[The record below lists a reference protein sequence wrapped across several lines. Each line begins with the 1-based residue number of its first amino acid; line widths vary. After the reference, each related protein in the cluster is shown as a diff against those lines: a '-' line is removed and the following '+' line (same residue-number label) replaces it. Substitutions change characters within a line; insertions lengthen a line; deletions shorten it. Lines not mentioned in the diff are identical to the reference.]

1 MTIVFLVCVGPF
13 EPTRTFFHPFEL
25 TLKMDIF
32 SGLISGV
39 DQFLIAPYR
48 WPKNPMVGWW
58 LGTAALALWATLLG
72 RMTMAFVMRMN
83 LSHLKEGLAET
94 SMRHTQS
101 MNALKAGDKAS
112 YKAINKLANDAYGKT
127 FFLQV
132 AMAAASLWPIPLAL
146 GWLQLR
152 FSAVRF
158 PLPGGVPLLHEGV
171 GYAFVFIPLY
181 ILVRILTAKA
191 VNWMSRFRNDNTEV

>member
-1 MTIVFLVCVGPF
+1 
-13 EPTRTFFHPFEL
+13 
-25 TLKMDIF
+25 
-32 SGLISGV
+32 
-39 DQFLIAPYR
+39 
-48 WPKNPMVGWW
+48 MVGWW
-58 LGTAALALWATLLG
+58 LGTFMLALWATLLG
-72 RMTMAFVMRMN
+72 RLTMALVMRVN
-83 LSHLKEGLAET
+83 LRHVQEGLAET
-94 SMRHTQS
+94 SLRHTQS

-112 YKAINKLANDAYGKT
+112 YKAINNLANEAYGKT

-152 FSAVRF
+152 FSDVRF
-158 PLPGGVPLLHEGV
+158 PLPLQIPIVSDGV

-191 VNWMSRFRNDNTEV
+191 VNWMSRFRNENPEA

>member
-1 MTIVFLVCVGPF
+1 
-13 EPTRTFFHPFEL
+13 
-25 TLKMDIF
+25 MDF
-32 SGLISGV
+32 VTDLINGI

-48 WPKNPMVGWW
+48 WSNNPMVGWW
-58 LGTAALALWATLLG
+58 LGTFMLALWATLLG
-72 RMTMAFVMRMN
+72 RLTMALVMRVN
-83 LSHLKEGLAET
+83 LRHVQEGLEET
-94 SMRHTQS
+94 SLRHTQS

-112 YKAINKLANDAYGKT
+112 YKAINNLANEAYGKT

-152 FSAVRF
+152 FSDVRF
-158 PLPGGVPLLHEGV
+158 PLPLEIPFVSDGV

-191 VNWMSRFRNDNTEV
+191 VNWMSRFRNENPEA